1 MNSVCIFASHAPI
14 AMMEAVDACFSP
26 TPYIGKEDNGTNTVL
41 FLREGVK
48 MKK

>member
-1 MNSVCIFASHAPI
+1 
-14 AMMEAVDACFSP
+14 METVDACFSP
-26 TPYIGKEDNGTNTVL
+26 TPSSGKEDNGTNTVL